1 MIHTESTIRADARLA
16 KKYHD
21 TIQGIL
27 NPPEFEKAAH
37 QLYLVENKAT
47 QLLHKQFEIF
57 YEVYGTI
64 WPAVERLPPPWRPI
78 AAQEIGRPLQ
88 TELKAV
94 LAIPRKLCQSKLP
107 VAIKVILRF
116 HGGGGVSSLMCCR
129 FLRSQ
134 LILLDMWKAA
144 LRSMVIQSSYRL
156 RTRKRRH
163 DYTGVF
169 I

>member
-1 MIHTESTIRADARLA
+1 MIHTESSIIANARLVKECQDA
-16 KKYHD
+16 
-21 TIQGIL
+21 IQRTL
-27 NPPEFEKAAH
+27 NPPEFEEAAH
-37 QLYLVENKAT
+37 KLYPAENKAT
-47 QLLHKQFEIF
+47 KLLHKHFEISD
-57 YEVYGTI
+57 EVYGTI
-64 WPAVERLPPPWRPI
+64 WPNPKRLPPQWRPI

-94 LAIPRKLCQSKLP
+94 LAIPRKLRQSKLP

-129 FLRSQ
+129 FLRNQ

-144 LRSMVIQSSYRL
+144 LRSMVIQSSHRL
-156 RTRKRRH
+156 RTRKRRY